1 MREWDGTTAASTMEW
16 RRHAVLTP
24 DYGWC
29 GKRGAALLLTD
40 IWQWPE
46 EVESCEPTTEEEV
59 EAHFNKLADEW
70 EEDVSNMS
78 SLTAMI
84 GHPKYREIVD
94 MKWRVVPFLINDL
107 QRNRRFWLPALEE
120 ITGVHPFD
128 PSDSGNSKRMIDA
141 WVRWG
146 KYKYKTRIG

>member
-1 MREWDGTTAASTMEW
+1 MREWDGTNAASTMEW
-16 RRHAVLTP
+16 RRHAVLPP
-24 DYGWC
+24 DDGWC
-29 GKRGAALLLTD
+29 GKRGGALLLF
-40 IWQWPE
+40 WQWPE
-46 EVESCEPTTEEEV
+46 EVADESCEPTTEEEV
-59 EAHFNKLADEW
+59 EAHFNKLAAAW

-94 MKWRVVPFLINDL
+94 MKWQVVPFLINDL
-107 QRNRRFWLPALEE
+107 QHNKRFWLPALEE
-120 ITGVHPFD
+120 ITGVQPFD